1 MTATVASAAIGA
13 YNHAVIRRRF
23 QERVLGFHFSN
34 QRNRPIDARRRA
46 IAETNAFL
54 SWAMKNQE
62 PMPRIPRRRMDRG
75 GFTELLRRPN
85 AATIVACWWAKALDR
100 IRDH

>member
-1 MTATVASAAIGA
+1 
-13 YNHAVIRRRF
+13 
-23 QERVLGFHFSN
+23 
-34 QRNRPIDARRRA
+34 
-46 IAETNAFL
+46 
-54 SWAMKNQE
+54 
-62 PMPRIPRRRMDRG
+62 MDRG